1 MVYTQYLY
9 LWISSSSL
17 YIKFCTYIY
26 TIHSIAYK
34 THTHLMFFFSSS
46 HHIMILLTLF
56 YIEGKQSEKKR
67 DVNKK
72 LSLLAKYTSTKR
84 QHVPLPHVKFH
95 CNVHIF
101 NRSIFFFNQSL
112 SYILANGRAF
122 N

>member
-1 MVYTQYLY
+1 MCIPNIY
-9 LWISSSSL
+9 IFGSL
-17 YIKFCTYIY
+17 LLLCTSNSVLIY